1 LGLWFPA
8 RVKLVRS
15 LAIPGGNKPKTQDQ
29 RPKTNNNLLL
39 VNVFPCGYNRPAVF
53 ISASLSFKQQ
63 MIDFSIP
70 PELKDIRHRITA
82 FMEAQ
87 VYPNEGKVIE
97 HEGLPPALEQ
107 QLQQKVK
114 QAGLWAPNLP
124 KEWGG
129 MGIGYIGQALVNE
142 IIGRSVIAPRIFGE
156 AAPDAGNAE
165 ILIVAANTE
174 QKERYL
180 RPLADGAVRSCFA
193 MTEPEVAGSDPTGLR
208 TSAERAGDEWV
219 INGHKWFISGAIGSA
234 FAIVMAV
241 TDASAEKHR
250 RASMIIVP
258 TDTPGF
264 DIVRA
269 VGVMGS
275 GGVGGHCEI
284 RFDNCRVPYTNLL
297 GEVGAGF
304 ELAQARLGPG
314 RIQHCM
320 RWLGA
325 AQRSFEMMCNYA
337 LKRKSFGEPLAA
349 KQTVQNWIADSAAE
363 IGAARMMTLHA
374 AWKMDRGEDARI
386 EISLIKFYGARVL
399 NDVIDRA
406 IQVHGAL
413 GYSRDTPLE
422 MFYRDARAARIYDG
436 PDEVHRMVVA
446 QRILKQFKDEAGL
459 EH

>member
-1 LGLWFPA
+1 
-8 RVKLVRS
+8 
-15 LAIPGGNKPKTQDQ
+15 
-29 RPKTNNNLLL
+29 LLL
-39 VNVFPCGYNRPAVF
+39 VNGNSCGYNRSRLSN
-53 ISASLSFKQQ
+53 ISLVELEQT
-63 MIDFSIP
+63 MIDFSIS
-70 PELKDIRHRITA
+70 PELEDIRERITS
-82 FMEAQ
+82 FMEAN
-87 VYPNEGKVIE
+87 VYPNEDKMIE
-97 HEGLPPALEQ
+97 HEGLPATLERE
-107 QLQQKVK
+107 LQEKVK
-114 QAGLWAPNLP
+114 AEGLWAPNLP

-129 MGIGYIGQALVNE
+129 MGIGYVGQALVNE

-165 ILIVAANTE
+165 ILLVAANEE

-180 RPLADGAVRSCFA
+180 RPLAAGEVRSCFA

-208 TSAERAGDEWV
+208 TTAHREGDEWV

-241 TDASAEKHR
+241 TDSDAEPHR

-258 TDTPGF
+258 TETPGF
-264 DIVRA
+264 NIIRA

-284 RFDNCRVPYTNLL
+284 RLENCRAPLANLL
-297 GEVGAGF
+297 GKEGSGF
-304 ELAQARLGPG
+304 KLAQARLGPG

-325 AQRSFEMMCNYA
+325 AQRSFEMMCRYA
-337 LKRKSFGEPLAA
+337 LKRKSFGEPLAQ

-363 IGAARMMTLHA
+363 INAARMLTLNA
-374 AWKMDRGEDARI
+374 AWKMDRGEDARV
-386 EISLIKFYGARVL
+386 EISIIKFYGARVL
-399 NDVIDRA
+399 NDVIDRS

-413 GYSRDTPLE
+413 GYSKDTPLE

-436 PDEVHRMVVA
+436 PDEVHRAVVA
-446 QRILKQFKDEAGL
+446 HRILKQFESEANS
-459 EH
+459 